1 MESIELRTFSFI
13 DALQPQLASFI
24 ATVARGFLP
33 LERQAALF
41 VEISP
46 GLQINVLTDTVLKQ
60 TAVIPGMQIVERA
73 YGMLE
78 IHHTDQGQVQ
88 EAGRAI
94 LEALG
99 LKEAD
104 RLKPRIASSQII
116 TGVSNYQTHLIN
128 RMRHGQFLVEN
139 ETLYILE
146 VHPAS
151 YAAIA
156 ANEAEKTSP
165 INLLEVITSGAFG
178 RLYLGGSEDHIRE
191 AATAIEKTLSGIDG
205 RPNEGVS
212 LVY

>member
-146 VHPAS
+146 VHPAG